1 MDAGPSRRPHT
12 VQVWA
17 QGRPLDGKASVEV
30 SIENH
35 APRANIQDRGQPCA
49 TVRVDKCL
57 STEGAK
63 AYYLWVG
70 PFFPGRVDWEIICAL
85 ASGGS
90 RTMNFFT
97 HVDLT
102 DEHLDILTCSIHAW
116 CLNRQA
122 DPEGHLARAATTLA
136 LEVISACP
144 SITSAEL
151 RDVLLARIPDHS
163 IAEWR
168 GTSGSVMRRKMSTA

>member
-1 MDAGPSRRPHT
+1 M
-12 VQVWA
+12 WE
-17 QGRPLDGKASVEV
+17 QGRSPDGKASVAV

-63 AYYLWVG
+63 AYYLSVG
-70 PFFPGRVDWEIICAL
+70 PFFPGRVDLEIICAL

-90 RTMNFFT
+90 RTMKFFT
-97 HVDLT
+97 NVDLT

-116 CLNRQA
+116 CVNRRA

-144 SITSAEL
+144 SITSSEL
-151 RDVLLARIPDHS
+151 LDLLLARIPDHS
-163 IAEWR
+163 IGEWR
-168 GTSGSVMRRKMSTA
+168 GITWAA

>member
-1 MDAGPSRRPHT
+1 M
-12 VQVWA
+12 QVWA

-151 RDVLLARIPDHS
+151 SDTLLARIPDHS
-163 IAEWR
+163 IAEWP

>member
-1 MDAGPSRRPHT
+1 M
-12 VQVWA
+12 
-17 QGRPLDGKASVEV
+17 

-63 AYYLWVG
+63 AYYLSVG

-97 HVDLT
+97 NVDLT
-102 DEHLDILTCSIHAW
+102 DEHLDILTCSIHTW
-116 CLNRQA
+116 CVNRRA

-144 SITSAEL
+144 SITSSEL
-151 RDVLLARIPDHS
+151 LDLLLAEFQTIRLVNGVESLGQHDGS
-163 IAEWR
+163 QVDR
-168 GTSGSVMRRKMSTA
+168 GCAARCRLRVAIFFLP